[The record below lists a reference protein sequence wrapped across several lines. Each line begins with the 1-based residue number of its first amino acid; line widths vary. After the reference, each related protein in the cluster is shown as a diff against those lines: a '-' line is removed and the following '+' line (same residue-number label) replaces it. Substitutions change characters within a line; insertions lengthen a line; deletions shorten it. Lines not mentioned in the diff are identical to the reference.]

1 MFAAVS
7 YNLIAGA
14 PIPVDLL
21 ARGDDVEKQVDHIQG
36 IDNQFQRL
44 LGALRKAGGHSRS
57 ILVSRVRSDLQ
68 ALLVGGLV
76 GGLKLALSAPH

>member
-1 MFAAVS
+1 MFSAVS

-14 PIPVDLL
+14 PSPVDLL
-21 ARGDDVEKQVDHIQG
+21 AHGDDVERQVDHIQR

-44 LGALRKAGGHSRS
+44 RALRKAGGHSRS
-57 ILVSRVRSDLQ
+57 TLVSRVRSDLQ
-68 ALLVGGLV
+68 ALLAGRLV